1 MKIKLYSAPFPH
13 PVPEYSRNI
22 YICYGI
28 FFLYFRNKICR
39 NLFHTVTAVLHNK
52 HEDGEGENQD
62 NLRDGARD
70 GRAGQLS
77 PLHHVTDSVEGLGDE
92 FHGHVVDEWDNSLE
106 LRLNSDFVR
115 VSISKEN

>member
-1 MKIKLYSAPFPH
+1 MKIKLYSAPSPP

-39 NLFHTVTAVLHNK
+39 NLFHTVTAVLHDN

-62 NLRDGARD
+62 NLLDGAWD
-70 GRAGQLS
+70 GRVGQLS
-77 PLHHVTDSVEGLGDE
+77 PLHHVSASVEGFGDE
-92 FHGHVVDEWDNSLE
+92 LHGHVVDE
-106 LRLNSDFVR
+106 
-115 VSISKEN
+115 